1 MQRVA
6 GSFAHFCAGS
16 STNASPLTAPCQIGR
31 TQARRAGG
39 FAAVGGGLRPPPN
52 PPSGRVA
59 LRAARFLQG
68 AFPRPLPPAR
78 FLQGAFPRP
87 MPPALPLQSPPLP
100 AGPCFLGIPLQ
111 GTGIGPQAVPPFGR
125 DPPAQSAGPAA
136 RLLLSHL
143 TAAAGPAARLPAPSS
158 IPRPPPK
165 PKPPTLPLGKPGACT
180 FLHINSLTAPRF
192 GLRPAAPDSPAC
204 SGGRRRPRRRNTPPA
219 PPWPPGRHGRP
230 RSPFR

>member
-6 GSFAHFCAGS
+6 APSANFCAGS
-16 STNASPLTAPCQIGR
+16 STKAPPLTAPCQIGR

-68 AFPRPLPPAR
+68 AFPPPGPCKTPSAR
-78 FLQGAFPRP
+78 R
-87 MPPALPLQSPPLP
+87 PPLP
-100 AGPCFLGIPLQ
+100 RHPPAGCRHRAAGRPALRAGPPGAKRRGGGC
-111 GTGIGPQAVPPFGR
+111 A
-125 DPPAQSAGPAA
+125 AGPAA
-136 RLLLSHL
+136 RLLLSRL

-230 RSPFR
+230 RTPSQ

>member
-31 TQARRAGG
+31 AQARRAGG

-68 AFPRPLPPAR
+68 AFPPASATRPAPQSPPSARRPPLPRHPPAR
-78 FLQGAFPRP
+78 CRHRVAGR
-87 MPPALPLQSPPLP
+87 PALR
-100 AGPCFLGIPLQ
+100 AG
-111 GTGIGPQAVPPFGR
+111 
-125 DPPAQSAGPAA
+125 PPAQGAG
-136 RLLLSHL
+136 
-143 TAAAGPAARLPAPSS
+143 AAAAPPGLRPACSFPTSPLRRRACGPPACPFLNPS
-158 IPRPPPK
+158 PAPK

-230 RSPFR
+230 RTPSQ

>member
-6 GSFAHFCAGS
+6 APSANFCAGS
-16 STNASPLTAPCQIGR
+16 STKAPPLTAPCQIGR

-39 FAAVGGGLRPPPN
+39 FAAVGAAYGRPQTRPPGGLPCGPPGSCRVPSPSLCLLPGPCKAPLCPPAPASSASPCRVPASGRRPSR
-52 PPSGRVA
+52 PSGGTPRRLA
-59 LRAARFLQG
+59 PGRRLRRRACG
-68 AFPRPLPPAR
+68 PPAP
-78 FLQGAFPRP
+78 FPPHRCRR
-87 MPPALPLQSPPLP
+87 AC
-100 AGPCFLGIPLQ
+100 GP
-111 GTGIGPQAVPPFGR
+111 
-125 DPPAQSAGPAA
+125 S
-136 RLLLSHL
+136 
-143 TAAAGPAARLPAPSS
+143 APSS

-230 RSPFR
+230 RTPSQ

>member
-31 TQARRAGG
+31 AQARRAGG

-78 FLQGAFPRP
+78 
-87 MPPALPLQSPPLP
+87 PLQSPPLP
-100 AGPCFLGIPLQ
+100 AGPRFLGIPLQ
-111 GTGIGPQAVPPFGR
+111 GTGIGPQALPPIGR
-125 DPPAQSAGPAA
+125 DPPAQNP
-136 RLLLSHL
+136 R
-143 TAAAGPAARLPAPSS
+143 AAAAPPGLRPACLPLPQSPAR
-158 IPRPPPK
+158 PPK

-180 FLHINSLTAPRF
+180 FSHINSLTAPRF

-230 RSPFR
+230 RTPSQ

>member
-6 GSFAHFCAGS
+6 APSANFCAGS
-16 STNASPLTAPCQIGR
+16 STKAPPLTAPCQIGR

-39 FAAVGGGLRPPPN
+39 SAAVGGGLRPPPN
-52 PPSGRVA
+52 PPSGRAA

-78 FLQGAFPRP
+78 PHRAH
-87 MPPALPLQSPPLP
+87 PLP
-100 AGPCFLGIPLQ
+100 AGPCFLGTLLQ
-111 GTGIGPQAVPPFGR
+111 RAGIGPQAVPPFGR
-125 DPPAQSAGPAA
+125 DPPAQGAG
-136 RLLLSHL
+136 
-143 TAAAGPAARLPAPSS
+143 AAAAPPGLRPACSFPTSPLPPGLRPACPFLT
-158 IPRPPPK
+158 PPPIT
-165 PKPPTLPLGKPGACT
+165 KPPTLPLGKPGACT

-230 RSPFR
+230 RTPSQ

>member
-6 GSFAHFCAGS
+6 APSANFCAGS
-16 STNASPLTAPCQIGR
+16 STKAPPLTAPCQIGR

-68 AFPRPLPPAR
+68 AFPPASATRPAPAK
-78 FLQGAFPRP
+78 
-87 MPPALPLQSPPLP
+87 PPLP
-100 AGPCFLGIPLQ
+100 ADPRFLGIPLQ
-111 GTGIGPQAVPPFGR
+111 GAGIGPQAVPPVGR
-125 DPPAQSAGPAA
+125 DPPAQSAG
-136 RLLLSHL
+136 
-143 TAAAGPAARLPAPSS
+143 AAAAPPGLRPACSFPTSPLRRRACGPPACPFLD
-158 IPRPPPK
+158 PPPAPK

-230 RSPFR
+230 RTPSQ

>member
-6 GSFAHFCAGS
+6 APSANFCAGS
-16 STNASPLTAPCQIGR
+16 STKAPPLTAPCQIGR

-68 AFPRPLPPAR
+68 AFPRPLPPRPAPAKPPSAR
-78 FLQGAFPRP
+78 R
-87 MPPALPLQSPPLP
+87 PPLP
-100 AGPCFLGIPLQ
+100 RHPPAGCRHRAAGRPARRAGPPGARRRGGGGAP
-111 GTGIGPQAVPPFGR
+111 
-125 DPPAQSAGPAA
+125 GPAA
-136 RLLLSHL
+136 RLLLSRL
-143 TAAAGPAARLPAPSS
+143 TAAAGPAARRPAPSS

-180 FLHINSLTAPRF
+180 FLHINGLTAPRF

-230 RSPFR
+230 RTPSQ